1 PGDGC
6 SSLRPGYRGLVGR
19 LNFAFHDPFVIGHFH
34 TIHLKI
40 DHVDG
45 FVGGAING
53 GLGPV
58 HAGHVIGI
66 QHGLATGGKRRF
78 ARVLEFFVNH
88 PFMVGDRV
96 TAIGGGIAHRIG
108 GGIKR
113 PRDGGFSSVHAG
125 HVIRIQDDGF
135 SDCVSGIR
143 GFLDPFGGRTTI
155 WVVIMCLGLGFVCIS
170 CCVALGGG
178 WFWGCV
184 VVTCS
189 STAGQR
195 EGPDCCTKGES
206 GHEGQFVHRY
216 SCIDS
221 ACLEGSGTTLAF
233 VPRGR
238 LTRCCLIF

>member
-1 PGDGC
+1 
-6 SSLRPGYRGLVGR
+6 
-19 LNFAFHDPFVIGHFH
+19 
-34 TIHLKI
+34 
-40 DHVDG
+40 
-45 FVGGAING
+45 NG

-113 PRDGGFSSVHAG
+113 PRDGGFSSVHVG
-125 HVIRIQDDGF
+125 PVIRIQAAGLPC
-135 SDCVSGIR
+135 CVSGLR
-143 GFLDPFGGRTTI
+143 GFLAPFGGRTTI
-155 WVVIMCLGLGFVCIS
+155 WVVIVGPGLGIRGIS
-170 CCVALGGG
+170 GCLALGGG
-178 WFWGCV
+178 GFWGCV

-195 EGPDCCTKGES
+195 EGPDCCTKG
-206 GHEGQFVHRY
+206 
-216 SCIDS
+216 
-221 ACLEGSGTTLAF
+221 
-233 VPRGR
+233 
-238 LTRCCLIF
+238 